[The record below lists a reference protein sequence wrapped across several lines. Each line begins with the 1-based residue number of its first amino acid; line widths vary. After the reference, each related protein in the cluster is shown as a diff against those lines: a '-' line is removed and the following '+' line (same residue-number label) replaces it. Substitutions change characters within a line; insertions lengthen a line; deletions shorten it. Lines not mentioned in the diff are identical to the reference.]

1 MIDWIWKLCNM
12 AFESGVVPE
21 EWRYVV
27 DVSSYKNKGERT
39 ECKNYRGISLL
50 NVIRKVCAR
59 ILNRVRRA
67 TEDLIDN
74 ERGRSQIRE
83 GDCRSDLRSKT
94 EM

>member
-1 MIDWIWKLCNM
+1 MEQLD
-12 AFESGVVPE
+12 
-21 EWRYVV
+21 
-27 DVSSYKNKGERT
+27 KNKGERT